1 MIGVGFDQS
10 AVRRRFRRHFG
21 MTFLGLTS
29 RWQLQMGLCEVS
41 VGAQG
46 IEAQP
51 SAGFASPSAFW
62 IAFAQLLGVS
72 PRCLPENTPLKADC
86 LNTPL
91 GQMLAVTDESALHLL
106 EFVDRRALPNE

>member
-1 MIGVGFDQS
+1 
-10 AVRRRFRRHFG
+10 

-29 RWQLQMGLCEVS
+29 RWRLQMGLCEVS